1 MRISTRI
8 QSLLV
13 SAALLVPLVATPVTA
28 AYAQPTEEKT
38 AASWSGVVINE
49 AYLSGG
55 SKGAAYKNKF
65 IELYNTTDNDVTL
78 DGTSLQY
85 RPASGTGA
93 SNAAADLTGVIK
105 AKGHYLIKAGSN
117 GSDGAELPQ
126 ADATATNLN
135 ASGTKGTLF
144 LAATTS
150 KLSPAVG
157 DTTANADIIDALGY
171 GDTNTFEKAAATAPK
186 SNADVKSLN
195 RANGVDTNDNSAD
208 FTLSADITPEGTG
221 EGSQPTPKPDPTP
234 GDCPTGEA
242 EIAQIQGTTDTSPC
256 VGKTV
261 TTTGVVT
268 AAYPDGGFNGYTIQT
283 PATGGAVNL
292 AEHKASDGLFVYDS
306 KNVKDLQIGDYVK
319 VNGTIS
325 EYYGLT
331 ELNASSVTKLSDKVE
346 APKASTMAFPK
357 TDTERESLESMLIAP
372 QGDYT
377 VSDVYNTNK
386 YGEIGLAASNKP
398 FLNPTVKGLKGDAET
413 GAAYQAELDRIEAEG
428 VYLDDGSSRNFL
440 DTKYPDNADTPL
452 PYLSNDQPVR
462 VGEKVTFTK
471 PVVLDYRNSAWRFQ
485 PTERLTGD
493 NADAQ
498 PVTFTSTRT
507 DTPDLAAVGGDIR
520 LATFNVL
527 NYFSTTADKT
537 GCSTSNA
544 YTDRDG
550 NPVTAKN
557 CDVRGA

>member
-1 MRISTRI
+1 M
-8 QSLLV
+8 
-13 SAALLVPLVATPVTA
+13 
-28 AYAQPTEEKT
+28 
-38 AASWSGVVINE
+38 
-49 AYLSGG
+49 
-55 SKGAAYKNKF
+55 
-65 IELYNTTDNDVTL
+65 
-78 DGTSLQY
+78 
-85 RPASGTGA
+85 
-93 SNAAADLTGVIK
+93 
-105 AKGHYLIKAGSN
+105 
-117 GSDGAELPQ
+117 
-126 ADATATNLN
+126 
-135 ASGTKGTLF
+135 
-144 LAATTS
+144 
-150 KLSPAVG
+150 
-157 DTTANADIIDALGY
+157 
-171 GDTNTFEKAAATAPK
+171 
-186 SNADVKSLN
+186 
-195 RANGVDTNDNSAD
+195 
-208 FTLSADITPEGTG
+208 
-221 EGSQPTPKPDPTP
+221 
-234 GDCPTGEA
+234 
-242 EIAQIQGTTDTSPC
+242 
-256 VGKTV
+256 

-331 ELNASSVTKLSDKVE
+331 ELNASSVTKLSNKVE
-346 APKASTMAFPK
+346 APKASTVAFPK

-413 GAAYQAELDRIEAEG
+413 GAAYQAELGRIEAEG

-527 NYFSTTADKT
+527 NYFSTTADET

-557 CDVRGA
+557 CDVRGAWDKANMERQRAKIVKAINNLGADVVSLEEIENSAKAASSVPASFKGERRDYALSTLVDALNKQAGEGTWPTCQPADRPRPRRGGRDPHRVHLQARQGRDRRRNPNPHRLRRVQRQERLRARPPADAQAFKAKGTADSDAFLVVANHFKSKGSASNALNQDPGDGSGNADYTRQAQADALLASPMR

>member
-13 SAALLVPLVATPVTA
+13 SAALLVPLVATPVTT

-126 ADATATNLN
+126 ADATATSLN

-195 RANGVDTNDNSAD
+195 RTNGVDTNDNSAD

-221 EGSQPTPKPDPTP
+221 EESQPTPKPDPTP

-256 VGKTV
+256 VGKAV

-346 APKASTMAFPK
+346 APKASTVAFPK

-413 GAAYQAELDRIEAEG
+413 SAAYQAELGRIEAEG
-428 VYLDDGSSRNFL
+428 VPG
-440 DTKYPDNADTPL
+440 
-452 PYLSNDQPVR
+452 
-462 VGEKVTFTK
+462 
-471 PVVLDYRNSAWRFQ
+471 
-485 PTERLTGD
+485 
-493 NADAQ
+493 
-498 PVTFTSTRT
+498 
-507 DTPDLAAVGGDIR
+507 
-520 LATFNVL
+520 
-527 NYFSTTADKT
+527 
-537 GCSTSNA
+537 
-544 YTDRDG
+544 
-550 NPVTAKN
+550 
-557 CDVRGA
+557 

>member
-208 FTLSADITPEGTG
+208 FTLSADITPEAPAKDPSRHRNQTRRPATARPARPK
-221 EGSQPTPKPDPTP
+221 SRRSRAPPTP
-234 GDCPTGEA
+234 A
-242 EIAQIQGTTDTSPC
+242 
-256 VGKTV
+256 
-261 TTTGVVT
+261 
-268 AAYPDGGFNGYTIQT
+268 
-283 PATGGAVNL
+283 
-292 AEHKASDGLFVYDS
+292 
-306 KNVKDLQIGDYVK
+306 
-319 VNGTIS
+319 
-325 EYYGLT
+325 
-331 ELNASSVTKLSDKVE
+331 
-346 APKASTMAFPK
+346 
-357 TDTERESLESMLIAP
+357 R
-372 QGDYT
+372 
-377 VSDVYNTNK
+377 VS
-386 YGEIGLAASNKP
+386 ARP
-398 FLNPTVKGLKGDAET
+398 
-413 GAAYQAELDRIEAEG
+413 
-428 VYLDDGSSRNFL
+428 
-440 DTKYPDNADTPL
+440 
-452 PYLSNDQPVR
+452 
-462 VGEKVTFTK
+462 
-471 PVVLDYRNSAWRFQ
+471 
-485 PTERLTGD
+485 
-493 NADAQ
+493 
-498 PVTFTSTRT
+498 
-507 DTPDLAAVGGDIR
+507 
-520 LATFNVL
+520 
-527 NYFSTTADKT
+527 
-537 GCSTSNA
+537 
-544 YTDRDG
+544 
-550 NPVTAKN
+550 
-557 CDVRGA
+557 

>member
-126 ADATATNLN
+126 ADATATSLN

-150 KLSPAVG
+150 KLSPAAG

-186 SNADVKSLN
+186 SNADG
-195 RANGVDTNDNSAD
+195 R
-208 FTLSADITPEGTG
+208 
-221 EGSQPTPKPDPTP
+221 
-234 GDCPTGEA
+234 
-242 EIAQIQGTTDTSPC
+242 
-256 VGKTV
+256 
-261 TTTGVVT
+261 
-268 AAYPDGGFNGYTIQT
+268 
-283 PATGGAVNL
+283 
-292 AEHKASDGLFVYDS
+292 
-306 KNVKDLQIGDYVK
+306 
-319 VNGTIS
+319 
-325 EYYGLT
+325 
-331 ELNASSVTKLSDKVE
+331 
-346 APKASTMAFPK
+346 
-357 TDTERESLESMLIAP
+357 
-372 QGDYT
+372 
-377 VSDVYNTNK
+377 
-386 YGEIGLAASNKP
+386 
-398 FLNPTVKGLKGDAET
+398 
-413 GAAYQAELDRIEAEG
+413 
-428 VYLDDGSSRNFL
+428 
-440 DTKYPDNADTPL
+440 
-452 PYLSNDQPVR
+452 
-462 VGEKVTFTK
+462 
-471 PVVLDYRNSAWRFQ
+471 
-485 PTERLTGD
+485 
-493 NADAQ
+493 
-498 PVTFTSTRT
+498 
-507 DTPDLAAVGGDIR
+507 
-520 LATFNVL
+520 
-527 NYFSTTADKT
+527 
-537 GCSTSNA
+537 
-544 YTDRDG
+544 
-550 NPVTAKN
+550 
-557 CDVRGA
+557 